1 MEIGGR
7 QCMLESIE
15 EIEVVYVDAEPG
27 VIGDDLAALTQPIRR
42 LYRYG
47 NNDHNFWIKCQVQ
60 VYILLLMQMEI

>member
-1 MEIGGR
+1 
-7 QCMLESIE
+7 MLESIE

-47 NNDHNFWIKCQVQ
+47 NNDHNLWIISLCQNVIVPNFQ
-60 VYILLLMQMEI
+60 VDEVLE